1 MSKTK
6 ISVLVDDENLHR
18 LNDVVK
24 QVKDVG
30 MDVDR
35 VLESSGVVTGS
46 VDANK
51 LKILKKV
58 KGVSSIEEEREFQIA
73 PPGSEVQ

>member
-24 QVKDVG
+24 QVKGVG
-30 MDVDR
+30 MDVDH

-73 PPGSEVQ
+73 PPESKVQ

>member
-24 QVKDVG
+24 QVKGVG

-51 LKILKKV
+51 LKMLKKV
-58 KGVSSIEEEREFQIA
+58 KGISSIEEEREFQIA
-73 PPGSEVQ
+73 PPTSEVQ

>member
-46 VDANK
+46 VDPNK
-51 LKILKKV
+51 LKILKQV